1 MGGSVFFA
9 MDIDKKEVYETPST
23 QAVIIQTAALLCTS
37 PQSATIDV
45 TYGEFIL

>member
-1 MGGSVFFA
+1 
-9 MDIDKKEVYETPST
+9 MDKEKKEVYEAPLT

-45 TYGEFIL
+45 TYGEIIL